1 MTGHTRRQAGEN
13 IVRAEEDTQKKSNK
27 GLLGLVKELSAGLS
41 DNVYSSEGKA
51 VIEETR
57 VVLDLYLRWL
67 LNLKKMEQVPS
78 RFQLLSFPSSLKEAV
93 SNVPVDTLKE
103 VPEEELKLQFKS
115 FLERL
120 ADLTAELDTDELCE
134 SDSKELMKKFF
145 DSAGKLFKN
154 IEMIMQVLAGS
165 SHIAII
171 SRIYIYI
178 YLDMSDMQMSNYD
191 VTR

>member
-13 IVRAEEDTQKKSNK
+13 IVRAREDTEKKSDK
-27 GLLGLVKELSAGLS
+27 RLLELVKELPAGLGE
-41 DNVYSSEGKA
+41 NIYSSEGKA
-51 VIEETR
+51 VIEEAR
-57 VVLDLYLRWL
+57 VVLDLHPLAL
-67 LNLKKMEQVPS
+67 KLKKHGVSPIKASVTE
-78 RFQLLSFPSSLKEAV
+78 FPKFKEAV

-103 VPEEELKLQFKS
+103 VPEEEELKS